1 MALNDFESN
10 LVTFLDQHYQ
20 LTGQLLTADRAF
32 KDFGIPVGQ
41 FKAALDNTEVRE
53 ALVTR
58 GIVFERFERDDWTS
72 QSLTPI
78 QLLVANSLLDLTD
91 TRTNKKKLQD
101 LGVSTIQYNA
111 WLKDPVF
118 KDYLHKRAEQMIGD
132 SKHEVDTALL
142 DKVRAGDLKAI
153 AYYNE
158 MTGRFVQQRGPA
170 NQVDVGMLV
179 VRILEIIEEEID
191 DGDALVRVGER
202 LRGLIAARNTANAL
216 IASEQDAIVVPE
228 IVKVREVKALD

>member
-20 LTGQLLTADRAF
+20 LSGELLTAERAF
-32 KDFGIPVGQ
+32 KEFGIPVGQ

-53 ALVTR
+53 ALVER
-58 GIVFERFERDDWTS
+58 GIIFERFERDDWTKE
-72 QSLTPI
+72 SLTPM
-78 QLLVANSLLDLTD
+78 QLMVANQLLDLTD

-101 LGVSTIQYNA
+101 LGVSTLQYNA

-118 KDYLHKRAEQMIGD
+118 KNYMHKRAEQMIGD
-132 SKHEVDTALL
+132 NKHEADAALL
-142 DKVRAGDLKAI
+142 DKIRSGDLKAI

-158 MTGRFVQQRGPA
+158 WTGRFVQQRGPA

-179 VRILEIIEEEID
+179 IRVLEIIEEEVED
-191 DGDALVRVGER
+191 PETLVKIGER

-216 IASEQDAIVVPE
+216 IGAEDDAIVVPE
-228 IVKVREVKALD
+228 VIQVREVRALG

>member
-1 MALNDFESN
+1 MALSDFESN

-20 LTGQLLTADRAF
+20 LTGQLLTADRAH
-32 KDFGIPVGQ
+32 KEFGIPVGK
-41 FKAALDNTEVRE
+41 FKEALDNSEVRE
-53 ALVTR
+53 ALVAR
-58 GIVFERFERDDWTS
+58 GIIFERFERDDWTKE
-72 QSLTPI
+72 SLTPI
-78 QLLVANSLLDLTD
+78 QLLVANQLLDLTD

-101 LGVSTIQYNA
+101 LNVSTLQYNA

-118 KDYLHKRAEQMIGD
+118 KNYMHKRAEQMVGD
-132 SKHEVDTALL
+132 NKHEVDTALL

-170 NQVDVGMLV
+170 NSVDVSMLIV
-179 VRILEIIEEEID
+179 KIVEIIDEEVKD
-191 DGDALVRVGER
+191 PDTLLRLSER

-216 IASEQDAIVVPE
+216 IGAGEDAIVMPE
-228 IVKVREVKALD
+228 IVKVRQIDSSH